1 MNRARILTAVAL
13 TLLAGSAVAD
23 MLTGRVV
30 AIADGNTLTLLAGR
44 QQYTIRIAAIDAPE
58 RNQAWGEQ
66 SKTNL
71 SRLTFNQAAVA
82 DCSRLDRWGHRV
94 CKLTVN
100 NVDIGLE
107 QIQDGM
113 AWWLRK
119 DAHTQSAEDQSAYG
133 SAELMA
139 KLKRSGLWHDTNPVP
154 PRIFRGEP

>member
-1 MNRARILTAVAL
+1 
-13 TLLAGSAVAD
+13 
-23 MLTGRVV
+23 V
-30 AIADGNTLTLLAGR
+30 AIADGDSLTLLVGH

-58 RNQAWGEQ
+58 RNQAWGDR

-71 SRLTFNQAAVA
+71 SRLTLNQAAVA
-82 DCSRLDRWGHRV
+82 DCSRLDQWGHHV

-107 QIQDGM
+107 QINGGM

-119 DAHTQSAEDQSAYG
+119 DANKQTAEDQTAYG

-139 KLKRSGLWHDTNPVP
+139 KLKRLGLWRDTNPVP
-154 PRIFRGEP
+154 PWIFRGGS